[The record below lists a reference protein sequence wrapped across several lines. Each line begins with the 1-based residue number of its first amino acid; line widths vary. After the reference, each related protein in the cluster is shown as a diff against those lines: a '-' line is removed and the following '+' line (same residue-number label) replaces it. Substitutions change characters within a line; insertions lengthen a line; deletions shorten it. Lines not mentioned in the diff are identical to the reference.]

1 MKLKSMRTKSNK
13 ELEKELA
20 KDREKLANLRK
31 DIQVKDMKEVS
42 QIKKTRKD
50 IARLETLIRENEI
63 NEESPEK
70 KS

>member
-1 MKLKSMRTKSNK
+1 MKMKSMRTKSNK
-13 ELEKELA
+13 ELEKELT